1 MSRIRTIKPEWL
13 EDEQLAEAGTLARL
27 LSVALIVL
35 SDDHG
40 RGRANEVVL
49 AAKVFTYEADPV
61 ACVREGLAR
70 LSRMGFVQLYT
81 VRGQRYYWL
90 RNWAKH
96 QKVDRPGKP
105 RFPGPEE
112 DESQP
117 PPQAP
122 LEAPEDGSREDREPV
137 AQVSRLIDGPTDQ
150 RPPIDGA
157 SALAEVPIPVPIRSE
172 SDRLRMLAA
181 HAMKRAVE
189 TEGGIFDAIHDR
201 SFYEI
206 GSLAAGCLRNS
217 GAVRTEEALI
227 AMLDSWAREWLAT
240 GDRRVPAFWKQWC
253 VAKAAGNATSSRG
266 RAPGY
271 VAHKAK
277 PGEFAGGD
285 FTDDEIPTAAPP
297 QKAKY
302 G

>member
-1 MSRIRTIKPEWL
+1 MSGRIRTLKPEWL
-13 EDEQLAEAGTLARL
+13 EDEQLAEAGTFARL

-49 AAKVFTYEADPV
+49 AAKVFTYESDPI

-81 VRGQRYYWL
+81 IRGQRYYWL

-117 PPQAP
+117 PPDSSESP
-122 LEAPEDGSREDREPV
+122 RDDGTRDPREPV
-137 AQVSRLIDGPTDQ
+137 APPSRLIDGATDQ

-157 SALAEVPIPVPIRSE
+157 SARVEEVAIPVPIRSE
-172 SDRLRMLAA
+172 GDRLRLLAA
-181 HAMKRAVE
+181 KVYRDAIEA
-189 TEGGIFDAIHDR
+189 EGGIFDAVNDR
-201 SFYEI
+201 AFWDI
-206 GSLAAGCLRNS
+206 GALAEGVAKRVEWTDAEHVLR
-217 GAVRTEEALI
+217 TW
-227 AMLDSWAREWLAT
+227 MREWLAT

-253 VAKAAGNATSSRG
+253 IAKAAGNATSARG

-271 VAHKAK
+271 VQHKAK
-277 PGEFAGGD
+277 PGEFSGAD
-285 FTDDEIPTAAPP
+285 FTDDEIPTTAPRVNN
-297 QKAKY
+297 
-302 G
+302 GR